1 MFEKQ
6 AGIYINLKL
15 SVPNYNRAFY
25 NFIKNKSEIM
35 IKVIKN
41 ITILLIIQFVSIS
54 LFCEVRYVS
63 KTAGLNSAPPYT
75 SWAIACDSLQKCF
88 DYCLSG
94 DTVYVDRG
102 IYRETLYIANKNITI
117 IGVDS
122 DECVLDGTG
131 VDGKIN
137 KYVLC
142 YFKNIEAKIKN
153 ITFKKKKIEES
164 VNYYTLWFESS
175 ICIIDNCII
184 DSTLKG
190 IRIDKKGN
198 INNVI
203 IKNAYEGIILS
214 PYYDTSTFV
223 INNNIIHTIPE
234 GSFPTGI
241 FSGQWGGIITISNN
255 IILAEPDPN
264 NYYGLELCSNRKVV
278 ISNNLIYGF
287 GNNIYIYT
295 SANNLGDTTFV
306 LNNTLVNSI
315 SSSIMTSNFVEN
327 PKKYVIKNNILAH
340 NGRGIAAYF
349 NTEETDYNMF
359 YNTTGDNYT
368 NINVGLNDKIADP
381 MFVKDTVAD
390 LGSDYD
396 YKLQKFSPAIDAGD
410 PNILDLDGSRSDMGM
425 YGGPLGA
432 KYVYNDLAPKPL
444 KNLKAVYEQTSNR
457 VKLTWTKST
466 EADFAM
472 YYVYKD
478 TTSNFI
484 IDSTKRIGILTD
496 TLFYDILNKG
506 TQKVYYKVS
515 AIDSAGNESRPGT
528 EVNVTITENE
538 EAVIT
543 ENYDYELYQNYPNPF
558 NPSTTISYSLKDPG
572 EVRIKLYTITGELI
586 KTLIEGNKSKGYN
599 ETKIDMSGYTSG
611 IYLYRLEVT
620 GAGKIPKFNDLK
632 KMVYLK

>member
-1 MFEKQ
+1 MKKIKLIIFVWL
-6 AGIYINLKL
+6 YI
-15 SVPNYNRAFY
+15 
-25 NFIKNKSEIM
+25 
-35 IKVIKN
+35 
-41 ITILLIIQFVSIS
+41 ITIPIIIKS
-54 LFCEVRYVS
+54 EVRYVS

-75 SWAIACDSLQKCF
+75 SWITACDSLQKCF

-102 IYRETLYIANKNITI
+102 IYRETVYIYNKDLTI
-117 IGVDS
+117 IGLDT
-122 DECVLDGTG
+122 DECILDGTG
-131 VDGKIN
+131 IEGKKN
-137 KYVLC
+137 KYILC
-142 YFKNIEAKIKN
+142 YLEKSNIKISN
-153 ITFKKKKIEES
+153 IMFKKNEPDLLH
-164 VNYYTLWFESS
+164 YYYAIFYLNSKCTINTS
-175 ICIIDNCII
+175 II
-184 DSTLKG
+184 DSTRCSL
-190 IRIDKKGN
+190 RIDKGGSA
-198 INNVI
+198 NNVI
-203 IKNAYEGIILS
+203 IKNTYEGIILS
-214 PYYDTSTFV
+214 PYDDTSTFV
-223 INNNIIHTIPE
+223 INNNIIHTLSKDSYPQ
-234 GSFPTGI
+234 GV
-241 FSGQWGGIITISNN
+241 FSSQWGGIITISNN
-255 IILAEPDPN
+255 IILADPDPN

-295 SANNLGDTTFV
+295 TANNLGDTTFV

-368 NINVGLNDKIADP
+368 NINVGLHDKIADP

-444 KNLKAVYEQTSNR
+444 KNLKAVYEQTSSR

-466 EADFAM
+466 AADFAM

-484 IDSTKRIGILTD
+484 IDSTKRIGTLED

-506 TQKVYYKVS
+506 TQKVYYKVT
-515 AIDSAGNESRPGT
+515 AIDSTGNESRPGT

-586 KTLIEGNKSKGYN
+586 KTLIEGNKSKGCN

-632 KMVYLK
+632 KMVLIK